1 MASDEKK
8 AKLFEAIELARRFP
22 GHADYALGPVSFR
35 VDEGDFIVIS
45 GANGSGKSVLMH
57 LVARLDTPTAGR
69 VEYAGGT
76 ADAARIGLVFQ
87 DADAQ
92 ILGDTVAEDVG
103 FGPAN
108 LGAGKAERAEITSRV
123 LSTVGLSGRGG
134 EAARTLSGGEKR
146 RLAVAGVLAMDARTI
161 IFDEPFANLDWP
173 GVVQVNSILRALKA
187 EGKTVIVLTHEL
199 EKVLAL
205 ANRLLVLYRGAL
217 VYDGTP
223 GDALASA
230 PLESWGI
237 RHPLARYAA
246 HEDLIWGNP

>member
-1 MASDEKK
+1 MKPTI
-8 AKLFEAIELARRFP
+8 FEAIDLARRFP

-76 ADAARIGLVFQ
+76 TDAARIGLVFQ

-92 ILGDTVAEDVG
+92 ILGDTVAEDVA

-108 LGAGKAERAEITSRV
+108 LGVGKAERAEITSRV
-123 LSTVGLSGRGG
+123 LESVDLSGR
-134 EAARTLSGGEKR
+134 EQDQARTLSGGEKR

-187 EGKTVIVLTHEL
+187 EGRTVIVLTHEL

-205 ANRLLVLYRGAL
+205 ANRLLVLYRGTL

-223 GDALASA
+223 QDALATA

-237 RHPLARYAA
+237 RHPLAHYGA
-246 HEDLIWGNP
+246 HEDLVWGNL

>member
-1 MASDEKK
+1 MSNENMKPT
-8 AKLFEAIELARRFP
+8 LFEAVDLARRFP
-22 GHADYALGPVSFR
+22 GHADYALGPVSFK
-35 VDEGDFIVIS
+35 VNEGDFIVIS

-57 LVARLDTPTAGR
+57 LVARLDSPTAGR
-69 VEYAGGT
+69 VEYAGGS

-108 LGAGKAERAEITSRV
+108 LGAGKAERAEITARA
-123 LSTVGLSGRGG
+123 LAAVGLSGR
-134 EAARTLSGGEKR
+134 ENDQSRTLSGGEKR

-173 GVVQVNSILRALKA
+173 GVVQVNSILRSLKA

-205 ANRLLVLYRGAL
+205 ANRLLVLYKGTL
-217 VYDGTP
+217 VYDGTSE
-223 GDALASA
+223 DALDSA

-237 RHPLARYAA
+237 RHPLAKYDA
-246 HEDLIWGNP
+246 HEDLVWGNP

>member
-1 MASDEKK
+1 MKEPVFAASDLCRK
-8 AKLFEAIELARRFP
+8 FP
-22 GHADYALGPVSFR
+22 GHNEYALGPVSFR

-57 LVARLDTPTAGR
+57 LVAGLDKPTKGS
-69 VEYAGGT
+69 VTYARGT
-76 ADAARIGLVFQ
+76 GARSTGASSIGLVFQ

-92 ILGDTVAEDVG
+92 ILGDTVAEDVA

-108 LGAGKAERAEITSRV
+108 LGIGKREREEITAKV
-123 LSTVGLSGRGG
+123 LSVVGLSGR
-134 EAARTLSGGEKR
+134 ETDPARTLSGGEKR
-146 RLAVAGVLAMDARTI
+146 RLAVAGVLAMDASTI
-161 IFDEPFANLDWP
+161 LFDEPFANLDWP
-173 GVVQVNSILRALKA
+173 GVVQVNAILRALKA

-205 ANRLLVLYRGAL
+205 ANRLMVLYRGKL

-223 GDALASA
+223 REALDSA

-237 RHPLARYAA
+237 RHPLAHYAD
-246 HEDLIWGNP
+246 HEDLIWEES